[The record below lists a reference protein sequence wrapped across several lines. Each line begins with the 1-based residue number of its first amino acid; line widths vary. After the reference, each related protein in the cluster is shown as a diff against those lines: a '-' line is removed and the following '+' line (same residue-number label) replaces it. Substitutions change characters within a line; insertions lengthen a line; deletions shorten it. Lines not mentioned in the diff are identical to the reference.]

1 VRFLV
6 DQCLS
11 PRLAEGLNDLGH
23 DAIHT
28 AELGLESAEDA
39 AVLGAARE
47 DGRVVITADS
57 DFGTLLA
64 STRATSPS
72 VLYVRRSSGRR
83 ADAMLEMIAVN
94 LPALDEALSDGS
106 VVVLGEGSL
115 RVRALPIL

>member
-1 VRFLV
+1 MRFLV

-23 DAIHT
+23 DAVHT
-28 AELGLESAEDA
+28 AELGLESAEDSA
-39 AVLGAARE
+39 ILGAARE

-83 ADAMLEMIAVN
+83 ADAMLEMISVN
-94 LPALDEALSDGS
+94 LPALEEPLGS
-106 VVVLGEGSL
+106 GSIAVLGEGSL
-115 RVRALPIL
+115 RVRPLPVL

>member
-1 VRFLV
+1 MRFLI

-11 PRLAEGLNDLGH
+11 PRLAEGLTELGH

-28 AELGLESAEDA
+28 AELGLESAEDSA
-39 AVLGAARE
+39 ILGAARE
-47 DGRVVITADS
+47 EGRIVITADS

-72 VLYVRRSSGRR
+72 VLYVRRGSGRR
-83 ADAMLEMIAVN
+83 ADALLELLALN
-94 LPALDEALSDGS
+94 LAALDDALSNGS

-115 RVRALPIL
+115 RVRPLPIV

>member
-1 VRFLV
+1 MRFLV

-11 PRLAEGLNDLGH
+11 PRLAEGLNNLGH
-23 DAIHT
+23 DAVHT
-28 AELGLESAEDA
+28 AELGLEVAEDSA
-39 AVLGAARE
+39 ILEAARK
-47 DGRVVITADS
+47 DRRIVITADA

-83 ADAMLEMIAVN
+83 ADTLLELIALN
-94 LPALDEALSDGS
+94 LAALDEALSNGS

-115 RVRALPIL
+115 RVRPLPVL